1 MAPGF
6 KLNLKLTPADACNK
20 LRSNDPAM
28 LSCDLS
34 NNVVMQMKV
43 GELVPQLAEAL
54 AANTTCRELNISGCD
69 INDAACEHIA
79 NALTKNST
87 LCHLNLEGNRI
98 DNVGACHL
106 ARALA
111 QNRGVM
117 LLNLMNQKGSRFG
130 DTTLNDYTKMFESNV
145 TLLKIVWRLESRQ
158 SFRLTKMLTRNNE
171 IDRLIQTG
179 KDYSAVLPSGVAPL
193 PASLIQQVCLPRASF
208 ESACHAT
215 QRVLRCR
222 SVRRLAR

>member
-1 MAPGF
+1 
-6 KLNLKLTPADACNK
+6 
-20 LRSNDPAM
+20 
-28 LSCDLS
+28 
-34 NNVVMQMKV
+34 MKV

-98 DNVGACHL
+98 DNVVACHL

-171 IDRLIQTG
+171 IDRRIKTG
-179 KDYSAVLPSGVAPL
+179 KE
-193 PASLIQQVCLPRASF
+193 F
-208 ESACHAT
+208 ESLMPEGAT
-215 QRVLRCR
+215 PFTEQMLALRR
-222 SVRRLAR
+222 SSAAEQAEESLSSRSEPEARGEARGEA